1 MEEIHLSEARGSGF
15 HALTRTQLIGT
26 VAGLMLTLL
35 LAALDQTIVGTA
47 MPRIIAQL
55 NGFERYAWVT
65 TTYLLTSTIAVPIIG
80 KLSDIYGR
88 KWFLLGGAVLFVAAS
103 ALCGASGDLPLPLD
117 GMNQLILFRGLQGIG
132 GGMISGIVFTV
143 IGDIFPPAERGK
155 IQGIFSA
162 VFGLS
167 SVFGPALGG
176 WITDNLSWRWVFYV
190 NLPVGALAIGA
201 LFFAF
206 PYFKPEGTQRVI
218 DWSGVATLIACLVP
232 LLLALTWVSDYGWGS
247 TRVLGLLAVAVVML
261 GTFLFFET
269 RAVEPILSLS
279 LFKNPTFTISAVA
292 LFMTGMGMFGAILF
306 IPLFM
311 QGVIQVSATQSGSLL
326 TPLMLTLI
334 AGSIIS
340 GQIISRTGRYK
351 VQAIL
356 GLLIMTGGLLLLA
369 GMHSDTTRGIVV
381 RNMIVVG
388 LGLGLTMP
396 IYTLIVQNTVE
407 RRMLGAATAATQ
419 FFRQIGGTVGTAIF
433 TSIML
438 GRFSSHLTANA
449 PKEVPAPLLEPFKNP
464 LQLSQI
470 LPQLQQQFAQIPN
483 GAQLLQALL
492 GDVRESLVYAIQG
505 SFLLG
510 AVLMVVAC
518 AVNFF
523 LKEVPLRKSN
533 AAVTQAP
540 PADEAGTSVAV
551 GAMASDDAS
560 RHVAV

>member
-1 MEEIHLSEARGSGF
+1 MEEMAITEERGSGF

-26 VAGLMLTLL
+26 ITGLMLTLL

-80 KLSDIYGR
+80 KLSDLYGR

-103 ALCGASGDLPLPLD
+103 ALCGAAGDLPLGID

-132 GGMISGIVFTV
+132 GGMITGIVFTV
-143 IGDIFPPAERGK
+143 IGDIFPPTERGK
-155 IQGIFSA
+155 IQGLFSA

-176 WITDNLSWRWVFYV
+176 WITDNLSWRWAFYV
-190 NLPVGALAIGA
+190 NLPVGIIAIST

-206 PYFKPEGTQRVI
+206 PYFKPEGTKRVI
-218 DWSGVATLIACLVP
+218 DWAGVATLIAGLVP
-232 LLLALTWVSDYGWGS
+232 LLLALTWVSEYGWTS
-247 TRVLGLLAVAVVML
+247 SRVLGLLALAIVMI
-261 GTFLFFET
+261 GAFLFFES
-269 RAVEPILSLS
+269 RAEEPILSLS
-279 LFKNPTFTISAVA
+279 LFKNPIFSISAVA

-311 QGVIQVSATQSGSLL
+311 QGVIGVSATQSGSLL

-334 AGSIIS
+334 TGSIIS
-340 GQIISRTGRYK
+340 GQLISRTGRYK

-356 GLLIMTGGLLLLA
+356 GLAIMTGGLLLLT
-369 GMHSDTTRGIVV
+369 GMHGDTTRGIVV

-396 IYTLIVQNTVE
+396 IYTLIVQNAVD
-407 RRMLGAATAATQ
+407 RRMMGAATAATQ

-433 TSIML
+433 TSTML
-438 GRFSSHLTANA
+438 GRFSSQLTANA
-449 PKEVPAPLLEPFKNP
+449 PQGIPAQLLEPFKNP
-464 LQLSQI
+464 LQLGQI
-470 LPQLQQQFAQIPN
+470 MGELTKQFAQIPN
-483 GAQLLQALL
+483 GPQLLQAMLL
-492 GDVRESLVYAIQG
+492 DVRESLVYAIQG

-510 AVLMVVAC
+510 AVLMAIAC
-518 AVNFF
+518 VVNFF
-523 LKEVPLRKSN
+523 LKEVPLRKTN
-533 AAVTQAP
+533 ADPVAV
-540 PADEAGTSVAV
+540 PATPATDKVAV
-551 GAMASDDAS
+551 GAMAMQDGD
-560 RHVAV
+560 